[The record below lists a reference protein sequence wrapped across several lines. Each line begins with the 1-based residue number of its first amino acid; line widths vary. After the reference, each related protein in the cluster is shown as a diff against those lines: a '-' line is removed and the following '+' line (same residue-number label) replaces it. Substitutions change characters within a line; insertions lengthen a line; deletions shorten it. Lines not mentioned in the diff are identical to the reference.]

1 MKKTPKIIPRKL
13 YILVKPDDKKTQ
25 VSEHGVFKPDN
36 TEEEPKAYGEVIAV
50 GSEIDD
56 IKKGDKVVFALLA
69 GDKIELEKVEY
80 MLLHNDEVIATLK
93 D

>member
-1 MKKTPKIIPRKL
+1 MKKTSKIIPRKN
-13 YILVKPDDKKTQ
+13 YILIKPDDKKTQ
-25 VSEHGVFKPDN
+25 VSENGVFKPDN

-80 MLLHNDEVIATLK
+80 VLLHNDEVIATLK